1 MGFLDDLKNKI
12 LIADGAMGTIL
23 YSEGQNTCPEEYNL
37 THPEKIERIH
47 RSYIENGA
55 NVIQTNTY
63 GANYEKLKVFGLEH
77 EVKRIHISA
86 VEIAKRA
93 AEGKAYILGTVGGFR
108 TNKKEDYSLE
118 SILYHSDIQIESL
131 VNNRVDAILFETYY
145 DFEELVHVIRHTREN
160 YDIPIVAQLT
170 APNTKTLYNGY
181 LINDALKEL
190 VSAGAD
196 IVGLNCHHGPH
207 HMKETFKHIE
217 LPDGAFLSC
226 YPNSSLLDFQD
237 DEFQYSENASY
248 FGNIAETLVQE
259 GIRLIGGCCGT
270 TPEHIKQIHEH
281 VHDAVPIKDKKVIP
295 YETIKSAAK
304 EKTTSLKDLVNSRKT
319 VIVELDTPKHLET
332 DKFFKGID
340 ALVDSDVDAVTIA
353 DNSLAQARISNIVA
367 AGMIKQKYDLRVL
380 AHIACRDRNLIGLQS
395 DLMGL
400 ALLGVNDILAITG
413 DPSKIGHF
421 PGATSVYDVNS
432 KGLTK
437 VIKQFNDG
445 MNMNG
450 ESLKVPTDFTVAGAL
465 NSNAKRLDA
474 VVKQLHKKKEA
485 GTDYFIT
492 QPIFDSS
499 RVKEI
504 YEATRELD
512 MPIFIGVMPI
522 TSYNN
527 AAFIHNEIPGI
538 KLSDELLN
546 AFYEVKDDKEAT
558 KALTL
563 KYCRELVNEVYKYFN
578 GLYIITP
585 FLRYDLSIYLVDYAK
600 SIENSLS
607 KKGEII

>member
-1 MGFLDDLKNKI
+1 MGFLNDLKDKV

-37 THPEKIERIH
+37 THPEKIEKIH
-47 RSYIENGA
+47 RSYIESGA
-55 NVIQTNTY
+55 DVIQTNTY
-63 GANYEKLKVFGLEH
+63 GANYEKLKLFGLEH
-77 EVKRIHISA
+77 EVKRIHTSA

-93 AEGKAYILGTVGGFR
+93 AGDDTYILGTVGGFR
-108 TNKKEDYSLE
+108 TNKKEDYSLA
-118 SILYHSDIQIESL
+118 SILYHSDIQIDAL
-131 VNNRVDAILFETYY
+131 VSNGVDAILFETYY
-145 DFEELVHVIRHTREN
+145 DFDELVHILKHTKKN
-160 YDIPIVAQLT
+160 YDIPVIAQLT
-170 APNTKTLYNGY
+170 APNTNSLYNGY
-181 LINDALKEL
+181 LINNALKEL
-190 VSAGAD
+190 AEAGAD
-196 IVGLNCHHGPH
+196 VIGLNCHHGPH

-217 LPDGAFLSC
+217 LPDGAYLSC
-226 YPNSSLLDFQD
+226 YPNSSMLDYQD
-237 DEFQYSENASY
+237 NEFQYSENASY
-248 FGNIAETLVQE
+248 FGSIAETLVQE

-270 TPEHIKQIHEH
+270 TPEHIKQIHDH
-281 VHDAVPIKDKKVIP
+281 VHGKTPVTSKKVIP
-295 YETIKSAAK
+295 YEAIKSAAK
-304 EKTTSLKDLVNSRKT
+304 VKTTSLKDLVQERKT

-332 DKFFKGID
+332 DKFFKGIE
-340 ALVDSDVDAVTIA
+340 ALAESEVDAVTIA

-367 AGMIKQKYDLRVL
+367 AGMIKEKYDLRVL

-400 ALLGVNDILAITG
+400 SLLGVTDILAITG

-432 KGLTK
+432 KGLTQ

-450 ESLKVPTDFTVAGAL
+450 ESLKVETDFTVAGAL

-485 GTDYFIT
+485 GMDYFIT
-492 QPIFDSS
+492 QPIFDPS

-504 YEATRELD
+504 YDATRELD

-527 AAFIHNEIPGI
+527 AAFIHNEVPGI
-538 KLSDELLN
+538 KLSEELLN
-546 AFYEVKDDKEAT
+546 EFYEVRDDKEAT
-558 KALTL
+558 KALTY
-563 KYCRELVNEVYKYFN
+563 KYCKALIDAVYEYFN

-585 FLRYDLSIYLVDYAK
+585 FLRYDLSIHLVEYA
-600 SIENSLS
+600 NSVEQSLNN
-607 KKGEII
+607 KGEII